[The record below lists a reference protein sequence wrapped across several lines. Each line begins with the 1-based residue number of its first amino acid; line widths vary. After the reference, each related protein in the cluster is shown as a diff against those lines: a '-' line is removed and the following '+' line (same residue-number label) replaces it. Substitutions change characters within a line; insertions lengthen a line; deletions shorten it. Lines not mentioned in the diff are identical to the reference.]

1 MQSFLHN
8 VGVLTSLVTSKE
20 HFWLAF
26 PAAAEL
32 AACR

>member
-8 VGVLTSLVTSKE
+8 VGVLTPLVTSKE